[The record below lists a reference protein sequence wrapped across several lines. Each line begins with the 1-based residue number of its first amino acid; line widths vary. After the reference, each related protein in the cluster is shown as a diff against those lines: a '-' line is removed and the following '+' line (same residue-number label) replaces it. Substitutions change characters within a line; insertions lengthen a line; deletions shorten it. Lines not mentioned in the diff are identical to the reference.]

1 MKHLTTEHQV
11 IMELELF
18 IMSWVLSDPLK
29 VRRTQ
34 QQFIKRQKGAF
45 QECL

>member
-11 IMELELF
+11 IMELEQF
-18 IMSWVLSDPLK
+18 IMSWVLSDTLK
-29 VRRTQ
+29 VRQTQ
-34 QQFIKRQKGAF
+34 QQFIKGQKGAF